1 MSIYFH
7 IQKCY
12 PLVMTNQ
19 SLQNEFL
26 TMFQEGLTDEPLD
39 KYCTLKVGG
48 PADFFCKAKD
58 IETLKN
64 LINFAKNASLPYF
77 ILSGGSNVLFDDKG
91 FRGLVIKMD
100 LKNLE
105 IKDEEITADAG
116 VIVALMMNKASS
128 SGLTGLEKWIGLPG
142 TIGGAVRGNA
152 GCNGLETKD
161 ILVKAT
167 LLNPE
172 TGEIHEEKNEYF
184 GFGYRDSKI
193 KHSDEIILNA
203 TFRLKKGEP
212 QKVENPRVFT
222 QPKGMSAGS
231 FFKNPSP
238 ENPAGMLIDKA
249 GLKGTRIGNAQI
261 SDVHGNFILNL
272 GGATTKDIKDL
283 VALAK
288 STVKEKFDIELEEE
302 VKIVGEN
309 G

>member
-1 MSIYFH
+1 MSIYFK
-7 IQKCY
+7 IEKWY
-12 PLVMTNQ
+12 PVAMANE
-19 SLQNEFL
+19 SLQNEF
-26 TMFQEGLTDEPLD
+26 TKIFPEGLIAEPLD
-39 KYCTLKVGG
+39 KYCTFKVGG
-48 PADFFCKAKD
+48 PADFFCKAND
-58 IETLKN
+58 AETLKN
-64 LINFAKNASLPYF
+64 LIDFAKNASLPYLL
-77 ILSGGSNVLFDDKG
+77 LSGGTNVLFDDKG

-116 VIVALMMNKASS
+116 VIVALMMNKALA

-142 TIGGAVRGNA
+142 TVGGAVRGNA

-167 LLNPE
+167 LLSTE
-172 TGEIHEEKNEYF
+172 TGEIHEENNEYF

-193 KHSDEIILNA
+193 KHSNEIILNA
-203 TFRLKKGEP
+203 TFKLKKGEP
-212 QKVENPRVFT
+212 QKVDNPRVFT

-272 GGATTKDIKDL
+272 GGATAKDIKDL

-288 STVKEKFDIELEEE
+288 STVKEKFNIDLEEE
-302 VKIVGEN
+302 VKIVGER
-309 G
+309 

>member
-1 MSIYFH
+1 MSIYFK
-7 IQKCY
+7 IEKWY
-12 PLVMTNQ
+12 PVAMANE
-19 SLQNEFL
+19 SLQNEF
-26 TMFQEGLTDEPLD
+26 TKIFPEGLINEPLD

-48 PADFFCKAKD
+48 QADFFCKAKD

-64 LINFAKNASLPYF
+64 LIDFAKNASIPYF
-77 ILSGGSNVLFDDKG
+77 ILSGGTNVLFDDKG

-100 LKNLE
+100 FKNLE

-116 VIVALMMNKASS
+116 VIVALMMNKALA

-142 TIGGAVRGNA
+142 TVGGAVRGNA

-161 ILVKAT
+161 ILLKAT

-172 TGEIHEEKNEYF
+172 TGEIHEENNEYF

-193 KHSDEIILNA
+193 KHSNEIILNA
-203 TFRLKKGEP
+203 TFKLKKGEP

-261 SDVHGNFILNL
+261 SDVHGNFIVNL
-272 GGATTKDIKDL
+272 GGATAKDIKDL
-283 VALAK
+283 AALAK
-288 STVKEKFDIELEEE
+288 STVKEKFGIELEEE
-302 VKIVGEN
+302 VKIVGE

>member
-1 MSIYFH
+1 M
-7 IQKCY
+7 
-12 PLVMTNQ
+12 VNQ
-19 SLQNEFL
+19 SLQNEFAKN
-26 TMFQEGLTDEPLD
+26 FPEGLINEPLD

-48 PADFFCKAKD
+48 PADFFYKAKD
-58 IETLKN
+58 TEILKN
-64 LINFAKNASLPYF
+64 LINFAKENSLPYL
-77 ILSGGSNVLFDDKG
+77 ILSGGTNVLFDDKG

-100 LKNLE
+100 FKNLE

-116 VIVALMMNKASS
+116 VIVALMMNRASA

-142 TIGGAVRGNA
+142 TVGGAVRGNA

-184 GFGYRDSKI
+184 GFCYRDSKI
-193 KHSDEIILNA
+193 KHSNEIILNA
-203 TFRLKKGEP
+203 TFKLKKGEP
-212 QKVENPRVFT
+212 QKLENPRVFT
-222 QPKGMSAGS
+222 QPKGISAGS
-231 FFKNPSP
+231 FFKNPSL

-261 SDVHGNFILNL
+261 SDIHANFILNL
-272 GGATTKDIKDL
+272 GGATAKDIKDL
-283 VALAK
+283 AALAK
-288 STVKEKFDIELEEE
+288 STVKEKFQIDLEEE
-302 VKIVGEN
+302 VKIVGEI

>member
-1 MSIYFH
+1 MSIYFRVE
-7 IQKCY
+7 KWY
-12 PLVMTNQ
+12 PLVMANQ
-19 SLQNEFL
+19 SLQNEF
-26 TMFQEGLTDEPLD
+26 TKIFSEGLINEPLD

-58 IETLKN
+58 IETLKT
-64 LINFAKNASLPYF
+64 LIDFAKNAFLPYF
-77 ILSGGSNVLFDDKG
+77 ILSGGTNVLFDDKG
-91 FRGLVIKMD
+91 FRGLIIKMD

-116 VIVALMMNKASS
+116 VIVALMMNKALA

-142 TIGGAVRGNA
+142 TVGGAVRGNA

-172 TGEIHEEKNEYF
+172 TGAVYEEKNEYF

-193 KHSDEIILNA
+193 KHSNEIILNA
-203 TFRLKKGEP
+203 TFKLKKGEP

-231 FFKNPSP
+231 FFKNPSL

-272 GGATTKDIKDL
+272 GGATAKDILAL
-283 VALAK
+283 VSLAK
-288 STVKEKFDIELEEE
+288 TTVKEKFGIDLEEE
-302 VKIVGEN
+302 VQIVGE

>member
-1 MSIYFH
+1 MSIYFK
-7 IQKCY
+7 IEKWY
-12 PLVMTNQ
+12 PVVMANE
-19 SLQNEFL
+19 SLQNEF
-26 TMFQEGLTDEPLD
+26 TKKFPEGLIDEPLD
-39 KYCTLKVGG
+39 KYCTLRVGG

-64 LINFAKNASLPYF
+64 LIAFAKQNTLPYLL
-77 ILSGGSNVLFDDKG
+77 LSGGTNVLFDDKG

-105 IKDEEITADAG
+105 MKDEEIIADAG
-116 VIVALMMNKASS
+116 VIVALMMNKALA

-142 TIGGAVRGNA
+142 TVGGAVRGNA

-203 TFRLKKGEP
+203 TFKLKKGEP
-212 QKVENPRVFT
+212 EKVESPRVFT

-231 FFKNPSP
+231 FFKNPSH

-261 SDVHGNFILNL
+261 SDLHGNFILNL
-272 GGATTKDIKDL
+272 GGATAKDIKDL
-283 VALAK
+283 VSLAK
-288 STVKEKFDIELEEE
+288 STVKEKFGISLEEE